1 MFPFPSFVRV
11 IVQNIDR
18 YPLRDIA
25 MDSRFTKNIELSICR
40 NSSIDN

>member
-25 MDSRFTKNIELSICR
+25 MDSCFTKNIELRICR